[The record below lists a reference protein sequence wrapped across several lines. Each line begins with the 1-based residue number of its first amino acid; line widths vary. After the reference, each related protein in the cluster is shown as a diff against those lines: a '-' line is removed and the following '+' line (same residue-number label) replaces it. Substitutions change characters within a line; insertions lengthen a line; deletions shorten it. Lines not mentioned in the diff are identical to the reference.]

1 MKMIKRRGRGRGSSD
16 RFRSELLDI
25 EKPFF
30 WDVPMRSANGIG
42 GSIGIVNK
50 HHCLEN
56 MSTSWANPSVRCIH
70 SDLQFPDF
78 EPGELH

>member
-16 RFRSELLDI
+16 RFRSELLGI

-42 GSIGIVNK
+42 DSIGIANN

-56 MSTSWANPSVRCIH
+56 MSTSLGKSLGSLHTRGPSISR
-70 SDLQFPDF
+70 FRTW
-78 EPGELH
+78 